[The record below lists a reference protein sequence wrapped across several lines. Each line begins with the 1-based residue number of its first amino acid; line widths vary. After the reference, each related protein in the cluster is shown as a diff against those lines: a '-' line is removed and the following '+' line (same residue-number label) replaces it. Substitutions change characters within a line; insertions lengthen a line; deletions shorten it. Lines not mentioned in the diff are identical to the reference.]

1 MSTIAKLCHAI
12 NIARGLEYP
21 AKGYLYLDDKKVEGF
36 KNRQVLWV
44 FDSNHAFRFYGN
56 GETNQET
63 AANLRSMLKF
73 IEEDNLKR
81 ASSQQKKK
89 GETK

>member
-12 NIARGLEYP
+12 NTARGIEYP
-21 AKGYLYLDDKKVEGF
+21 AKGYLYLDDKKMEGF
-36 KNRQVLWV
+36 KNRQVLQV
-44 FDSNHAFRFYGN
+44 FDSNHAFRFYAN

-63 AANLRSMLKF
+63 AANLRSILQF

-81 ASSQQKKK
+81 ASSKSEQKGNNK
-89 GETK
+89 

>member
-12 NIARGLEYP
+12 NTARGIEYP

-36 KNRQVLWV
+36 KNRQVLQV
-44 FDSNHAFRFYGN
+44 FDSNHVFRFYAN

-63 AANLRSMLKF
+63 AANLRSILQF

-81 ASSQQKKK
+81 ASSKSAQKGNNK
-89 GETK
+89 